1 MYCSICIISLQGM
14 LNSARAECH
23 DHFAA
28 SKKRKVQFSD
38 SLKLVAE
45 HSLQTMNP
53 QFYIEMCKLILEL
66 QHLLGMNEKASE
78 TWFDYGMFLF
88 GQGDYSGAKD
98 ALGNAIKGYISL
110 GHTVSSFFLGQCYFQ
125 MGVINSH
132 LGHFQEAMVSFQKAL
147 ESKIMFGKGNISN
160 AVCHHWLGYVYRRS
174 KHLEKALQ
182 AQTRALH
189 EMKEDAI
196 NATSGSFIS
205 ASYFELGCIHHE
217 TRDLEKA
224 LSFHQKTLSMREE
237 QVAHFKPKL
246 QSYVHLA
253 VVLYDRHCIFN
264 EVLNSEIVPLL
275 EKAVILCKEQCQSG
289 NLRDRL
295 PVIMLA
301 HTDRLESIKDIL
313 SLALQL
319 CQSLCS
325 ALGEKDKETKQK
337 MDVIMTDFK
346 NLLKTLVTDSHDE
359 QENW

>member
-1 MYCSICIISLQGM
+1 MLQ
-14 LNSARAECH
+14 SARAECH

-45 HSLQTMNP
+45 HSLQTANP

-66 QHLLGMNEKASE
+66 QHLLGMNEKSSE

-110 GHTVSSFFLGQCYFQ
+110 GHTVNSVFLGQCHFQ
-125 MGVINSH
+125 MGVIDSH

-147 ESKIMFGKGNISN
+147 ESKIMFGKGNMSN
-160 AVCHHWLGYVYRRS
+160 AVCHHWLGYLYRQR

-182 AQTRALH
+182 AQSRALH
-189 EMKEDAI
+189 EMEKDAVD
-196 NATSGSFIS
+196 ATSGSFIS
-205 ASYFELGCIHHE
+205 DSCFELGCIYHE
-217 TRDLEKA
+217 IGDFKNA
-224 LSFHQKTLSMREE
+224 VSCHQRSLFIREE

-253 VVLYDRHCIFN
+253 VVLYDRSVKFSRHCIAN

-275 EKAVILCKEQCQSG
+275 EKAVTLCKEQSQSG
-289 NLRDRL
+289 NLRDKF

-313 SLALQL
+313 SLALEL
-319 CQSLCS
+319 CRSLCS
-325 ALGEKDKETKQK
+325 VLGEKDKEAKQK
-337 MDVIMTDFK
+337 METIMTDFK
-346 NLLKTLVTDSHDE
+346 NLLKTLVSDSHDE
-359 QENW
+359 RENW